1 MRELH
6 DTFDLALDLIVNMS
20 GNVNVYDITKYKDYP
35 VELIGS
41 FLESPDNKKRFGLN
55 DDVEFGLQSGN
66 VYEGLY
72 EDFMRQYVHLVESL
86 LEEKVNVIIYNGQND
101 FVVNTA
107 GVLNYL
113 NSLNWEGISYWKRSR
128 KEIWTVHGI
137 MSGWAKVYNNLWF
150 VLVNSAG
157 HMVPT
162 DQPEAAFNLL
172 GHFVFDHRDWKE

>member
-1 MRELH
+1 MKA
-6 DTFDLALDLIVNMS
+6 TQYFD
-20 GNVNVYDITKYKDYP
+20 
-35 VELIGS
+35 
-41 FLESPDNKKRFGLN
+41 FLTNN
-55 DDVEFGLQSGN
+55 DDTRYKYWGGMSTFNFRQYGEDDDSFVALLNNSRKEFGVPEGIYYVPGN
-66 VYEGLY
+66 DDIYDSFQKDIATSYTQNVT
-72 EDFMRQYVHLVESL
+72 DL
-86 LEEKVNVIIYNGQND
+86 LRRRIRVLIYNGQND